1 MFDRTPVG
9 RARGGSE
16 AGESGQKEK
25 TAPGG
30 RRKPLKR
37 LVSDK
42 EIKANSKD
50 NPSIFQTFP
59 RIFQAFSKKSMD
71 FQGMRR
77 RMPLPSRMC
86 ECGSVPTRAAVVVAS
101 ARASGRDGRS
111 SVFSRRKR
119 CGDAMSSA

>member
-77 RMPLPSRMC
+77 RVQLPDRARSDDSEDEGRAVIASR
-86 ECGSVPTRAAVVVAS
+86 EAAW
-101 ARASGRDGRS
+101 RS
-111 SVFSRRKR
+111 SVGRPTFPWIASLRSR
-119 CGDAMSSA
+119 